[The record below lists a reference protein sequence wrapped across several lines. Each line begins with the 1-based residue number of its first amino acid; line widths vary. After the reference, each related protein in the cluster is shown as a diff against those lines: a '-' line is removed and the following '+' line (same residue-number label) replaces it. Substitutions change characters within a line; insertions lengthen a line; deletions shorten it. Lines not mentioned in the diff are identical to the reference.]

1 MNELADRQHLQEYL
15 RLYGLEPVFPA
26 QLLPY
31 LSLCHFKQGELICTQ
46 GEVSESLYVL
56 VRGKVKVYT
65 TSPEGRTLILSFK
78 RPPEV
83 IGDVEY
89 IRQADTLNTVE
100 AVSAVTVIG
109 VQYRWLRRYGSEHVP
124 LLHFLLD
131 GITRKFA
138 AKSNSLSFNLLYP
151 VEVRF
156 ASYLLCVSLDESGQ
170 VFTQRLST
178 ESLTDAANLIGT
190 SYRHL
195 NRVIRQFCDDG
206 LIERAKGAIIVKD
219 RDGLRRLGSQNIYE

>member
-1 MNELADRQHLQEYL
+1 MNESTDRQQLQEHL
-15 RLYGLEPVFPA
+15 RLHGLEPVFPP
-26 QLLPY
+26 QLLPH
-31 LSLCHFKQGELICTQ
+31 LSLCHFRLGELICTQ
-46 GEVSESLYVL
+46 GEVSERLYVL

-65 TSPEGRTLILSFK
+65 TSPEGRTLVLSFK

-83 IGDVEY
+83 IGD
-89 IRQADTLNTVE
+89 I
-100 AVSAVTVIG
+100 
-109 VQYRWLRRYGSEHVP
+109 VP

-131 GITRKFA
+131 AITRKFA

-156 ASYLLCVSLDESGQ
+156 ASYLLSVSPDESAEE
-170 VFTQRLST
+170 FTQRLSP

-195 NRVIRQFCDDG
+195 NRVIRQFCADG
-206 LIERAKGAIIVKD
+206 LIERAKGSIIVKD